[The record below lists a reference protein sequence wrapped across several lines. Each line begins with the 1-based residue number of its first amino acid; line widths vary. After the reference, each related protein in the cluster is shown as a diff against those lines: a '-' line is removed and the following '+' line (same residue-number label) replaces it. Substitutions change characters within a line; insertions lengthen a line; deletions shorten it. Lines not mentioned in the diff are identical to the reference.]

1 MALAPYGPTANR
13 CPVVSLNRLNRNQ
26 DTFRNGAMTRT
37 FARKVQAPFR
47 PETDVSHRSSMPPAL
62 PSNPFFHTPEQR
74 ATLARQRF
82 FDEGERPSGLVSE
95 AVIQSWARCVG
106 EGRRPTDRP
115 SFDPVSRSR
124 ASAVL
129 TRNHSLLEAA
139 QGELTQLD
147 QVLAGTHAKAIL
159 TDRHGVVIRATPT
172 DRSEGTLLFAGT
184 RVGVD
189 LGEVQMGT
197 AAPGVAARTRHSCT
211 VLGPEH
217 FFADVRQMYCA
228 AAPIHDAKG
237 QLVGV
242 LDLSIEGRH
251 FGFDAHA
258 LVRVSATAIE
268 NRLMSAQSRHLVLM
282 SFQTQPGWLG
292 TPMAGLAAVD
302 TNGRVGWVNAIG
314 ASLLGCRADQAR
326 GLPAAECLGLS
337 LPALLARSREP
348 HPQPFHTPAGL
359 VLWAGVQGPAQQ
371 RHTLGVRP
379 EPHPAPSPLP
389 REAPVTASVPAS
401 APTSAASLA
410 DANQRLIEATLAA
423 HGGNVSRAAK
433 ALGVSRGLL
442 YRRMKQAGGQLPAT
456 PDDQD

>member
-1 MALAPYGPTANR
+1 MP
-13 CPVVSLNRLNRNQ
+13 
-26 DTFRNGAMTRT
+26 MT
-37 FARKVQAPFR
+37 FARKVGPPFR
-47 PETDVSHRSSMPPAL
+47 LETALSHRSSLPTAL

-74 ATLARQRF
+74 AALARQRF
-82 FDEGERPSGLVSE
+82 FEEGERPSGLVSE

-106 EGRRPTDRP
+106 EGRSPHDRP

-129 TRNHSLLEAA
+129 TRNHGLLEAA
-139 QGELTQLD
+139 HSELSQLD

-172 DRSEGTLLFAGT
+172 DRSDGRLLFAGT

-189 LGEVQMGT
+189 LGELQLGT

-228 AAPIHDAKG
+228 AAPIHDARG

-242 LDLSIEGRH
+242 LDLSIEDRH

-258 LVRVSATAIE
+258 LVRVSATSIE
-268 NRLMSAQSRHLVLM
+268 NRLMRAQSRHLVLL
-282 SFQTQPGWLG
+282 SFQTQPTWLG
-292 TPMAGLAAVD
+292 TPMDGLAAVD
-302 TNGRVGWVNAIG
+302 ADGQVCWVNAVG
-314 ASLLGCRADQAR
+314 ASLLGRRADQVR
-326 GLPAAECLGLS
+326 GLPALDCLGLS
-337 LPALLARSREP
+337 LPMLLARCAQDHP
-348 HPQPFHTPAGL
+348 HPFHTPAGL
-359 VLWAGVQGPAQQ
+359 VLWARAQGPARAGQ
-371 RHTLGVRP
+371 VA
-379 EPHPAPSPLP
+379 PAWAGNTPTAVA
-389 REAPVTASVPAS
+389 EASVPAAPVP
-401 APTSAASLA
+401 APTPAPAASCAASLA

-442 YRRMKQAGGQLPAT
+442 YRRLKTCPAPAANSAGPGS
-456 PDDQD
+456 D